1 MLPIPAPISLEKLH
15 PEEEMMITIINI
27 NAKNLCKIAGD
38 GWNGWINNTFP

>member
-27 NAKNLCKIAGD
+27 NAKIYVKSHGMT
-38 GWNGWINNTFP
+38 GMVG